1 MDNYNFQVEHMIT
14 NNTTPGIC
22 NIEKN
27 NTDQRIPQHIGLKFL
42 TAGIAIFFFQKD
54 LQIFKKIYL
63 YYSIPNYSSDKVT
76 VLE

>member
-1 MDNYNFQVEHMIT
+1 MDNYNFQVDNKLIT
-14 NNTTPGIC
+14 NDTGIC

-42 TAGIAIFFFQKD
+42 TAGTAIFFFKKTFRY
-54 LQIFKKIYL
+54 LKKII
-63 YYSIPNYSSDKVT
+63 YYSMPNYSSDKVT